1 MASESGIM
9 GRDPCWKYCTPMEGN
24 KNGTICNYCGLAI
37 KSGGITRFKFHLS
50 HTDPNSNTKKCPNVP
65 PEVKQEIRR
74 LIEQRNKAKAKKA
87 VDIEEI
93 RAELRDTMGRRH
105 RHLIDEDDEENL
117 GGDGGGDGGGGGDD
131 DDDGDDDVYMYPAD
145 MHPDERHA
153 Y

>member
-1 MASESGIM
+1 MS
-9 GRDPCWKYCTPMEGN
+9 
-24 KNGTICNYCGLAI
+24 
-37 KSGGITRFKFHLS
+37 
-50 HTDPNSNTKKCPNVP
+50 PNVP

-105 RHLIDEDDEENL
+105 RHVIDEDDEENL
-117 GGDGGGDGGGGGDD
+117 GGD

-153 Y
+153 YREAVRASKATEWNRQQEEHFIKGKRKTGIILI